1 MTIRLLIADD
11 HAMVREGLSAY
22 LGTQSDIDLVGQ
34 AATGTQAVALALALK
49 PDVALIDLLLPD
61 IDGVLVCTRI
71 RRALPQTKVLIL
83 TSSEEFHPVARALEA
98 GALSYLS
105 KALDAEALIE
115 AIRKA
120 ALGEPVLHPIA
131 LEALRATG
139 SGTALTGRLSPREH
153 DVLLLI
159 GRGRSNAEIARELA
173 ISETTVKT
181 HVSNVLTKLHLN
193 DRTQAAVFAWRSG
206 LLR

>member
-34 AATGTQAVALALALK
+34 AATGTQAVALALQLK

-131 LEALRATG
+131 LEALRAAG

>member
-11 HAMVREGLSAY
+11 HAMVREGLSAF
-22 LGTQSDIDLVGQ
+22 LGTQPDIALIGQ
-34 AATGTQAVALALALK
+34 AATGSDAVALARAHQ

-61 IDGVLVCTRI
+61 IDGVMVCGQI
-71 RRALPQTKVLIL
+71 RRACPNTRVLIL
-83 TSSEEFHPVARALEA
+83 TSSEEFHSVARALAA

-105 KALDAEALIE
+105 KALNAEALLE

-120 ALGEPVLHPIA
+120 AIGEAVLHPVA
-131 LEALRATG
+131 LDALNAARAPG
-139 SGTALTGRLSPREH
+139 ALDQRLSPREN

-159 GRGRSNAEIARELA
+159 GRGLSNADIARELK
-173 ISETTVKT
+173 IGETTVKT
-181 HVSNVLTKLHLN
+181 HVSNLLAKLCLN
-193 DRTQAAVFAWRSG
+193 DRTQAAVFVWRSG